1 MRYRGGSHSY
11 YGEDLYKS
19 LKQPQ
24 LTTTSKILHGPS
36 QQQLKTIG
44 QFWGTFSHK
53 NKEVKQLTY
62 VVEGLKTNLLGL
74 PAITALEL
82 AVQVD
87 SATEPTT
94 DIQHRYPSVFQ
105 GLGNLGEEFGI
116 CLKPGA
122 VPRSL
127 FAPRH
132 VPLPLRPKVEEEL
145 NRMESI
151 GVISR
156 VDEPTPWCAGMVV
169 VPKKDGKIRICVDLK
184 PLNENVL
191 REVHPLPKVD
201 ETLAQLSG
209 AKVFSKLDANSGFW
223 QIPLAKDSRLLT
235 TFITP
240 FGRYCFNKMPFG
252 ISSAPEHFQKRM
264 SQLLTG
270 LHGVLCLMDDV
281 LVFGK
286 DEKEHSDRLDAAL
299 KRIEMA
305 GVTLNPSKCEFGKD
319 RLKFLGHLIDEQG
332 IQADPEKTSAIREMK
347 PPSNIPELRRFLGM
361 VNQLGKFS
369 SNLAD
374 LTRPLRELLGKKS
387 TWLWDTA
394 QDQAFS
400 SIKAELSKPTVLAL
414 YNPQAPTKI
423 SADAS
428 SYGLGAVLMQEHKAT
443 WKPIAYASCS
453 MTGTERRYAQIEKE
467 ALAATWACEKFST
480 YVLGMKFL
488 IETDHKPLVPLLGT
502 KHLDSLLPR
511 VLRFRLRLARFD
523 YTIVHVPGKLLYTA
537 DTLSRAPSSTTEND
551 ARLQEEAEAL
561 MEMRVTSLPASTER
575 LEEYRRSQAEDPVCS
590 SVIAYCKTGW
600 PEKNGVEICILTY
613 WKVRGELTI
622 DKDNLLLYGKRIVVP
637 KAL

>member
-1 MRYRGGSHSY
+1 MAEQQQVLTGTSQGASSLDDVHPRRGQYGRKQPRAVASGRPKAQAPPAGKMCTRCGKGRHSHDKCPTKEATCYRCQKKGHYSSQFFSKQVSEVASENHLETAFLDTVSADQPSSWQVRIRLNACETTFKLDTGA
-11 YGEDLYKS
+11 EVTAITEKTYKS

-44 QFWGTFSHK
+44 QFWGTFFHK

-82 AVQVD
+82 AVRVD

-94 DIQHRYPSVFQ
+94 DIQHRYPSIFQ

-127 FAPRH
+127 FAPKH

-169 VPKKDGKIRICVDLK
+169 VPKKDGKISICVDLK

-191 REVHPLPKVD
+191 REVHPLLKVD

-281 LVFGK
+281 LVFRK

-319 RLKFLGHLIDEQG
+319 LLKFLGHLIDEQG
-332 IQADPEKTSAIREMK
+332 IQADPEKTSGMREMK
-347 PPSNIPELRRFLGM
+347 PPSNVPELRRFLGM

-443 WKPIAYASCS
+443 WKPIAYASRS
-453 MTGTERRYAQIEKE
+453 MTGTERWYAQIEKE

-502 KHLDSLLPR
+502 KHLDSLP
-511 VLRFRLRLARFD
+511 
-523 YTIVHVPGKLLYTA
+523 P
-537 DTLSRAPSSTTEND
+537 
-551 ARLQEEAEAL
+551 
-561 MEMRVTSLPASTER
+561 
-575 LEEYRRSQAEDPVCS
+575 
-590 SVIAYCKTGW
+590 
-600 PEKNGVEICILTY
+600 
-613 WKVRGELTI
+613 
-622 DKDNLLLYGKRIVVP
+622 
-637 KAL
+637 